1 MMLSNQSDMFLTV
14 QKAGKFPMAFD
25 VTTTLMAFSVF
36 CNRDRENIRFSQ
48 KESGSA
54 KLAG

>member
-14 QKAGKFPMAFD
+14 QQAGKFPIAYD

-36 CNRDRENIRFSQ
+36 CNCDRENIRFIQ
-48 KESGSA
+48 
-54 KLAG
+54 